1 MPIIKHQTQKQYYKM
16 SSKPFQGS
24 GLKLPELGL
33 LGAFFSLKE
42 NWKFSIRGMAAYLH
56 IGKATIET
64 SLKHLQ
70 TAGYVRISSRHDE
83 KGHFTDSIVEVFDAP
98 QDFSTLPVPS
108 CSFAHTEQPYPISPD
123 TGLPA
128 PVFHAQSINKKTNI
142 EKVNKEHARSY
153 EIKRISH
160 NRFNNFEQRTYDYDD
175 LEAKLLRYSAP
186 SPEEM
191 AASMESFPGN
201 EAPPE

>member
-1 MPIIKHQTQKQYYKM
+1 M

-24 GLKLPELGL
+24 GLKLPDLGL

-42 NWKFSIRGMAAYLH
+42 NWKFSIKGMAAYLH
-56 IGKATIET
+56 IGKSTIET

-70 TAGYVRISSRHDE
+70 TAGYVRITSRHDE
-83 KGHFTDSIVEVFDAP
+83 KGHFTYSLVEVYDTP
-98 QDFSTLPVPS
+98 QDFSTLPKSS
-108 CSFAHTEQPYPISPD
+108 CPFSPAEQPYPISPD
-123 TGLPA
+123 SGLPA
-128 PVFHAQSINKKTNI
+128 PAFHAQSINKKTNI

-153 EIKRISH
+153 EIKRISRNH
-160 NRFNNFEQRTYDYDD
+160 FNNFEQRTYDYDD
-175 LEAKLLRYSAP
+175 LEAKLLRCSAP

-191 AASMESFPGN
+191 AAAMESFPEN